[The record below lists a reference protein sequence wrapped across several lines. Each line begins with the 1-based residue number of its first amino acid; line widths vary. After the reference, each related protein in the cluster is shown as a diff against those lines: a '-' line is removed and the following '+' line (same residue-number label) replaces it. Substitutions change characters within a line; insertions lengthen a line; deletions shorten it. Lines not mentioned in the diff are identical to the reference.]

1 MLATGASP
9 GQGTLLISS
18 EKARGGLMGA
28 ALIKHRETGR
38 TLRYEIRAESLP
50 QLLAW
55 NKAYDARGRYDA
67 VMNAEEPFSF
77 TAAD

>member
-1 MLATGASP
+1 
-9 GQGTLLISS
+9 
-18 EKARGGLMGA
+18 MGA